1 MIKDSFANCMLPF
14 LVEDFEK
21 VVAVDLRQLNI
32 GCDALVEMFS
42 PTDVLVLYN
51 DAQFAKDRDFAM
63 KCS

>member
-1 MIKDSFANCMLPF
+1 MLPF
-14 LVEDFEK
+14 LAEDFEK
-21 VVAVDLRQLNI
+21 VVAVDLRRLNI